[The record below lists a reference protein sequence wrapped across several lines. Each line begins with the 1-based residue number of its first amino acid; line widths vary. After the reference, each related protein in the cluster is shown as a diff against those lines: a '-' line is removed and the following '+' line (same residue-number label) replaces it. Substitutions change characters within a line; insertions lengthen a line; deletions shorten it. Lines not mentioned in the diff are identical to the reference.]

1 MKSKKQN
8 ILIDTDKLKGML
20 FLYRI
25 TVRDFGEAIFPE
37 ANFKIQE
44 SRASRLLHNKM
55 KMRPEYIKQI
65 SNLLKVEASEFTV
78 KN

>member
-1 MKSKKQN
+1 MAS
-8 ILIDTDKLKGML
+8 IIDTDKLKSL
-20 FLYRI
+20 LKANRI
-25 TVRDFGEAIFPE
+25 TVREFGESMFSE
-37 ANFKIQE
+37 SNFKIQE

>member
-1 MKSKKQN
+1 MAS
-8 ILIDTDKLKGML
+8 IIDTDKLKSL
-20 FLYRI
+20 LKANRI
-25 TVRDFGEAIFPE
+25 TVREFGESMFSE
-37 ANFKIQE
+37 SNFKIQE

-65 SNLLKVEASEFTV
+65 SNLLKVESSEFTV